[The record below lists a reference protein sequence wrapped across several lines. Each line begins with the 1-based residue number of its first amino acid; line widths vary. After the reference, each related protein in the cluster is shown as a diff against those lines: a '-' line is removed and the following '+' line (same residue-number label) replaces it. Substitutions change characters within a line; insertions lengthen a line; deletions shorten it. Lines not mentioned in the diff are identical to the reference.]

1 MESNGSCW
9 TADAGSILDQ
19 LLRFAAKLAELENN
33 PQVDIRAMSHECI
46 KHTEALKQLLP
57 DDWKNSAP
65 ADSEILDKMRA
76 LYARTQ
82 VCLDVLHRRSEAVS
96 AKLQRLSRTK
106 QAVNAYGCRRNYG
119 R

>member
-9 TADAGSILDQ
+9 TADAESVLDQ
-19 LLRFAAKLAELENN
+19 LLQFAAKLAEIENN
-33 PQVDIRAMSHECI
+33 PQVDIRAISDECI
-46 KHTEALKQLLP
+46 KHTEALKRLLP
-57 DDWKNSAP
+57 ADLKNSAP

-82 VCLDVLHRRSEAVS
+82 VCLDVLHRRREAVS
-96 AKLQRLSRTK
+96 TKLQTLSRTK
-106 QAVNAYGCRRNYG
+106 RAVNAYSCKRNYG